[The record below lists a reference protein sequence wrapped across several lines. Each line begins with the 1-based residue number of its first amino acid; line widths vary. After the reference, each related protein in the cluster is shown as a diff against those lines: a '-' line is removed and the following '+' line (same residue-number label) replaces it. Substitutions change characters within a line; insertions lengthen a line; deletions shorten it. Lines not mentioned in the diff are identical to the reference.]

1 MDSLLFLAKNNTF
14 KTIDTFKIKNRKL
27 ALDSLKLSANYT
39 GGIDFN
45 QIFEIASNTPIIKT
59 DTSKIKIINKDSLA
73 IKHSITTDTLKNS
86 VVFSFDKEPNESYQI
101 DLLPGAITDFFNTSN
116 DTLSYNLQT
125 KSYADYGNLRLT
137 LVGNNITFPIIIQL
151 TNEKG
156 EVQREI
162 YATENKVFEFNNLNP
177 SKYLARVLFDT
188 NANKKWDTGNYL
200 KQIQPERV
208 SYYPVAIEVRANWE
222 LEQTFTI
229 LD

>member
-1 MDSLLFLAKNNTF
+1 M
-14 KTIDTFKIKNRKL
+14 
-27 ALDSLKLSANYT
+27 
-39 GGIDFN
+39 
-45 QIFEIASNTPIIKT
+45 
-59 DTSKIKIINKDSLA
+59 
-73 IKHSITTDTLKNS
+73 
-86 VVFSFDKEPNESYQI
+86 
-101 DLLPGAITDFFNTSN
+101 
-116 DTLSYNLQT
+116 SYNLQT

-137 LVGNNITFPIIIQL
+137 LVGNSLTFPIIIQL
-151 TNEKG
+151 TDEKG

-162 YATENKVFEFNNLNP
+162 YATEPKVFEFNNLKP